1 MSLKEIND
9 HYQYSSIYDG
19 EIIPR
24 TFARYKDYIAE
35 TFPCYIDYNQSTN
48 QYFLKRYHQYGQEDS
63 LYNYGATDK
72 PCGEGVR
79 TLTQN
84 CC

>member
-1 MSLKEIND
+1 MSKLKKCLYLIDLLSRRGPMSLKEINN

-35 TFPCYIDYNQSTN
+35 TFRPVR
-48 QYFLKRYHQYGQEDS
+48 LKSDERRNIISHS
-63 LYNYGATDK
+63 ALL
-72 PCGEGVR
+72 V
-79 TLTQN
+79 
-84 CC
+84 